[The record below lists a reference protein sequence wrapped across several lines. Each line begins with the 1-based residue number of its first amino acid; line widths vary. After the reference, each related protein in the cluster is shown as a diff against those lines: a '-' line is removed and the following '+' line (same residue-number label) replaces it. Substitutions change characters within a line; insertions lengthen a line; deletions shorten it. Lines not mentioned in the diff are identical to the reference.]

1 MKIKFLFTLIGLL
14 CLNILNNNM
23 MFNFIML
30 PGLEYIKQTRV
41 KLGITQRRLASLTG
55 ISTSMI
61 NQIETGRCKPS
72 YDTAKKIFEILS
84 TLEGKSSKKAG
95 DICSRNIIFAQKDDV
110 LYSVV
115 EKMRH
120 YFVSQVPIFDG
131 QKIVGIVSED
141 NLAKRMV
148 ENDERNLKN
157 ITIDTVMEPSPPV
170 VDAGTPAKALVPL
183 IRFAKCILVTEKGN
197 VIGIIT
203 TTDILKMV
211 E

>member
-1 MKIKFLFTLIGLL
+1 MYLHIINIKGIFT
-14 CLNILNNNM
+14 
-23 MFNFIML
+23 FIML
-30 PGLEYIKQTRV
+30 PGLEYIKQTRL

-72 YDTAKKIFEILS
+72 YDTAKNIFEILS

-95 DICSRNIIFAQKDDV
+95 DICSRNIIFAQKDDS
-110 LYSVV
+110 LYSIV
-115 EKMRH
+115 EKMRLH
-120 YFVSQVPIFDG
+120 FVSQVPIFEG

-141 NLAKRMV
+141 SLAKRMV
-148 ENDERNLKN
+148 ENDEKKLKN
-157 ITIDTVMEPSPPV
+157 ITIDTVMEPSPPL

>member
-1 MKIKFLFTLIGLL
+1 MYLHIINIKGIFT
-14 CLNILNNNM
+14 
-23 MFNFIML
+23 FIML
-30 PGLEYIKQTRV
+30 PGLEYIKQTRL

-72 YDTAKKIFEILS
+72 YDTAKNIFEILS

-95 DICSRNIIFAQKDDV
+95 DICSRNIIFAQKDDS
-110 LYSVV
+110 LYSIV
-115 EKMRH
+115 EKMRLH
-120 YFVSQVPIFDG
+120 FVSQVPIFEG

-141 NLAKRMV
+141 SLAKRMV
-148 ENDERNLKN
+148 ENDEKKIKN
-157 ITIDTVMEPSPPV
+157 ITIDTVMEPSPPL
-170 VDAGTPAKALVPL
+170 VDSGTPAKALVPL

-197 VIGIIT
+197 VFGIIT

>member
-1 MKIKFLFTLIGLL
+1 MYLYIINIKGIFT
-14 CLNILNNNM
+14 
-23 MFNFIML
+23 FIML
-30 PGLEYIKQTRV
+30 PGLEYIKQTRL

-72 YDTAKKIFEILS
+72 YDTAKNIFEILS

-95 DICSRNIIFAQKDDV
+95 DICSRNIIFAQKDDS
-110 LYSVV
+110 LYSIV
-115 EKMRH
+115 EKMRLH
-120 YFVSQVPIFDG
+120 FVSQVPIFEG

-141 NLAKRMV
+141 SLAKRMV
-148 ENDERNLKN
+148 ENDEKKLKN
-157 ITIDTVMEPSPPV
+157 ITIDTVMEPSPPL
-170 VDAGTPAKALVPL
+170 VDFGTPAKALVPL

-197 VIGIIT
+197 VFGIIT

>member
-1 MKIKFLFTLIGLL
+1 MYLHIINIKGIFT
-14 CLNILNNNM
+14 
-23 MFNFIML
+23 FIML
-30 PGLEYIKQTRV
+30 PGLEYIKQTRL

-72 YDTAKKIFEILS
+72 YDTAKNIFEILS

-95 DICSRNIIFAQKDDV
+95 DICSRNIIFAQKDDS
-110 LYSVV
+110 LYSIV
-115 EKMRH
+115 EKMRLH
-120 YFVSQVPIFDG
+120 FVSQVPIFEG

-141 NLAKRMV
+141 SLAKRMV
-148 ENDERNLKN
+148 ENDEKKLKN
-157 ITIDTVMEPSPPV
+157 ITIDTVMEPSPPL
-170 VDAGTPAKALVPL
+170 VDSGTPAKALVPL

-197 VIGIIT
+197 VFGIIT

>member
-1 MKIKFLFTLIGLL
+1 MYLHIINIKGIFT
-14 CLNILNNNM
+14 
-23 MFNFIML
+23 FIML
-30 PGLEYIKQTRV
+30 PGLEYIKQTRL

-72 YDTAKKIFEILS
+72 YDTAKNIFEILS
-84 TLEGKSSKKAG
+84 SLEGKSSKKAG
-95 DICSRNIIFAQKDDV
+95 DICSRNIIFAQKDDS
-110 LYSVV
+110 LYSIV
-115 EKMRH
+115 EKMRLH
-120 YFVSQVPIFDG
+120 FVSQVPIFEG

-141 NLAKRMV
+141 SLAKRMV
-148 ENDERNLKN
+148 EHDEKKLKN
-157 ITIDTVMEPSPPV
+157 ITIDTIMEPSPPL
-170 VDAGTPAKALVPL
+170 VDSGTPAKALVPL

>member
-1 MKIKFLFTLIGLL
+1 MYLHIINIKGIFT
-14 CLNILNNNM
+14 
-23 MFNFIML
+23 FIML
-30 PGLEYIKQTRV
+30 PGLEYIKQTRL

-72 YDTAKKIFEILS
+72 YDTAKNIFEILS

-95 DICSRNIIFAQKDDV
+95 DICSRNIIFAQKDDS
-110 LYSVV
+110 LYSIV
-115 EKMRH
+115 EKMRLH
-120 YFVSQVPIFDG
+120 FVSQVPIFEG

-141 NLAKRMV
+141 SLAKRMV
-148 ENDERNLKN
+148 ENDEKKLKN
-157 ITIDTVMEPSPPV
+157 ITIDTIMEPSPPL
-170 VDAGTPAKALVPL
+170 VDSGTPAKALVPL

>member
-1 MKIKFLFTLIGLL
+1 MILIFT
-14 CLNILNNNM
+14 
-23 MFNFIML
+23 FIVL
-30 PGLEYIKQTRV
+30 PGLEYIKQTRL

-95 DICSRNIIFAQKDDV
+95 DICSRNIIFAQKDDI

-115 EKMRH
+115 EKMRLH
-120 YFVSQVPIFDG
+120 FVSQVPIFEG

-141 NLAKRMV
+141 SLAKRMV
-148 ENDERNLKN
+148 ENDEKNLKN
-157 ITIDTVMEPSPPV
+157 ITIDTVMEPSPPL
-170 VDAGTPAKALVPL
+170 VDSGTPAKALVPL

>member
-1 MKIKFLFTLIGLL
+1 MYLHIINIKGIFT
-14 CLNILNNNM
+14 
-23 MFNFIML
+23 FIML
-30 PGLEYIKQTRV
+30 PGLEYIKQTRL

-95 DICSRNIIFAQKDDV
+95 DICSRNIIFAQKDDI

-115 EKMRH
+115 EKMRRH
-120 YFVSQVPIFDG
+120 FVSQVPIFEG

-141 NLAKRMV
+141 SLAKRMV
-148 ENDERNLKN
+148 ENDEKNLKN
-157 ITIDTVMEPSPPV
+157 ITIDTVMEPSPPL
-170 VDAGTPAKALVPL
+170 VDSGTPAKALVPL

-197 VIGIIT
+197 VFGIIT

>member
-1 MKIKFLFTLIGLL
+1 MYLHIINIKRIFT
-14 CLNILNNNM
+14 
-23 MFNFIML
+23 FIML
-30 PGLEYIKQTRV
+30 PGLEYIKQTRL

-72 YDTAKKIFEILS
+72 YDTAKNIFEILS

-95 DICSRNIIFAQKDDV
+95 DICSRNIIFAQKDDS
-110 LYSVV
+110 LYSIV
-115 EKMRH
+115 EKMRLH
-120 YFVSQVPIFDG
+120 FVSQVPIFEG

-141 NLAKRMV
+141 SLAKRMV
-148 ENDERNLKN
+148 ENDEKKLKN
-157 ITIDTVMEPSPPV
+157 ITIDTVMEPSPPL
-170 VDAGTPAKALVPL
+170 VDSGTPAKALVPL

-197 VIGIIT
+197 VFGIIT

>member
-1 MKIKFLFTLIGLL
+1 MYLHIINTKGIFT
-14 CLNILNNNM
+14 
-23 MFNFIML
+23 FIML
-30 PGLEYIKQTRV
+30 PGLEYIKQTRL

-72 YDTAKKIFEILS
+72 YDTAKNIFEILS
-84 TLEGKSSKKAG
+84 SLEGKSSKKAG
-95 DICSRNIIFAQKDDV
+95 DICSRNIIFAQKDDS
-110 LYSVV
+110 LYSIV
-115 EKMRH
+115 EKMRLH
-120 YFVSQVPIFDG
+120 FVSQVPIFEG

-141 NLAKRMV
+141 SLAKRMV
-148 ENDERNLKN
+148 ENDEKKLKN
-157 ITIDTVMEPSPPV
+157 ITIDTVMEPSPPL
-170 VDAGTPAKALVPL
+170 VDSGTPAKALVPL

>member
-1 MKIKFLFTLIGLL
+1 MYLHIINIKGIFT
-14 CLNILNNNM
+14 
-23 MFNFIML
+23 FIML
-30 PGLEYIKQTRV
+30 PGLEYIKQTRL

-72 YDTAKKIFEILS
+72 YDTAKNIFEILS

-95 DICSRNIIFAQKDDV
+95 DICSRNIIFAQKDDS
-110 LYSVV
+110 LYSIV
-115 EKMRH
+115 EKMRLH
-120 YFVSQVPIFDG
+120 FVSQVPIFEG
-131 QKIVGIVSED
+131 QRIVGIVSED
-141 NLAKRMV
+141 SLAKRMV
-148 ENDERNLKN
+148 ENDEKKLKN
-157 ITIDTVMEPSPPV
+157 ITIDTVMEPSPPL
-170 VDAGTPAKALVPL
+170 VDSGTPAKALVPL

>member
-1 MKIKFLFTLIGLL
+1 MYLHIINIKGIFT
-14 CLNILNNNM
+14 
-23 MFNFIML
+23 FIML
-30 PGLEYIKQTRV
+30 PGLEYIKQTRL

-72 YDTAKKIFEILS
+72 YDTAKNIFEILS

-95 DICSRNIIFAQKDDV
+95 DICSRNIIFAQKDDS
-110 LYSVV
+110 LYSIV
-115 EKMRH
+115 EKMRLH
-120 YFVSQVPIFDG
+120 FVSQVPIFEG

-141 NLAKRMV
+141 SLAKKMV
-148 ENDERNLKN
+148 ENDEKKLKN
-157 ITIDTVMEPSPPV
+157 ITIDTVMEPSPPL
-170 VDAGTPAKALVPL
+170 VDFGTPAKALVPL

-197 VIGIIT
+197 VFGIIT